1 MNSKAC
7 IKVQEKERESC
18 FLVFLSS
25 KKRYIRHFHVVAV
38 QRRLRNVQK
47 SVMHVQRCC
56 FTNLTLLL
64 FCHPRCRHRRR
75 CLSSLLVNHRTG
87 EGRRRQTLCD
97 KRDNKFVWKK
107 FASNFLSDLF
117 VKAPKHWY
125 VVKITTENA
134 SNSPVSKT
142 ASSLSFSSDLVRAM
156 HARRERG
163 RRASPVSSHQSRAWP
178 FAGLAF
184 CSTDYRKKRDCS

>member
-1 MNSKAC
+1 
-7 IKVQEKERESC
+7 
-18 FLVFLSS
+18 
-25 KKRYIRHFHVVAV
+25 
-38 QRRLRNVQK
+38 
-47 SVMHVQRCC
+47 MHVQRCC

-75 CLSSLLVNHRTG
+75 CLSSLSLNHRTG

-178 FAGLAF
+178 FACLAF